1 MHLQALRMSPI
12 RFLGLDT
19 MGKWMGSGGW
29 WFAIS
34 SSEPAAKWKSD
45 TPRKAGGL
53 MNGAASKAV
62 GYWFKASRTSRPD
75 LSILSEHPGVQRQM
89 PGAARQFSSRRQIC
103 ALPTP
108 SGERR
113 RFALDEH
120 PGRRQ
125 QSAATHTA

>member
-1 MHLQALRMSPI
+1 MHLQALGKSPI

-34 SSEPAAKWKSD
+34 RSESAAKWKSD

-53 MNGAASKAV
+53 MNGASSKAV

-75 LSILSEHPGVQRQM
+75 LSFLSEHPGVSAKCQRQLDSSVR
-89 PGAARQFSSRRQIC
+89 GARSAHSLRR
-103 ALPTP
+103 A
-108 SGERR
+108 GN
-113 RFALDEH
+113 
-120 PGRRQ
+120 
-125 QSAATHTA
+125 